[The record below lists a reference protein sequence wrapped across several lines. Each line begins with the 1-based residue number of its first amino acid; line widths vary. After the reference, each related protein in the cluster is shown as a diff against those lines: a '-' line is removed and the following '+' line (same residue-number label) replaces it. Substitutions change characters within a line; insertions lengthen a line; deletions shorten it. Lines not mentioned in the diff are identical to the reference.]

1 MNLFSF
7 ITNHYKKISGG
18 SQLRSKLICDGFGS
32 LILRVLFILLSFLI
46 SIVLARILGTRGY
59 GIYGYIF
66 AIVSVLAIPA
76 EFGLSTLV
84 MRETSKNIV
93 LGNFGSIKGI
103 WAWSVKI
110 VLIITLIIFIS
121 AFIFYFLWGNQFNII
136 YKTTFLWGILIVPLL
151 ALSNLRSAALRGLKR
166 VVLGQIVESVIRP
179 GSFLLIIFFIVFIN
193 SKNLSPD
200 LAMGIQTLSVGLS
213 FGVGTILLI
222 YSQPKELKQ
231 VEAVYKSKIWLSST
245 FTLALVNGISLLNK
259 WINLIILGLFV
270 SSSQIGIY
278 NVAIQISILAS
289 SGLQA
294 VNLVVAPQFASLFV
308 QQDHKRLQRLTTIS
322 ARVVLVINL
331 IITIF
336 FILYGKLFLQLIY
349 GSEYVTGYGSMLIL
363 LIGQFVNSATGS
375 VAFLLNMTDNEKLT
389 IRGSLTAVVINILLS
404 FILSPL
410 LGINGAA
417 IASATSIAV
426 SNIILWWLVYKHLR
440 INSLA
445 FMRLTKKK

>member
-18 SQLRSKLICDGFGS
+18 SQLRSKLIRDGFGS

-231 VEAVYKSKIWLSST
+231 VEAIYKSKIWLSST

>member
-1 MNLFSF
+1 MKTIQNLIFNIYKFS
-7 ITNHYKKISGG
+7 NNSN
-18 SQLRSKLICDGFGS
+18 LRKKLIRDGFGS
-32 LILRVLFILLSFLI
+32 LILRAFFILFSFLI
-46 SIVLARILGTRGY
+46 SIVLARILGTEGY

-93 LGNFGSIKGI
+93 IGNFGSIKGI

-110 VLIITLIIFIS
+110 VLILTLIIFMG
-121 AFIFYFLWGNQFNII
+121 AFIFYLLWGNQFDSI

-179 GSFLLIIFFIVFIN
+179 GSFLLITLFIVFTISN
-193 SKNLSPD
+193 NLSPD

-222 YSQPKELKQ
+222 NSQPKELEQ
-231 VEAVYKSKIWLSST
+231 VKAVYKSKIWLSST

-259 WINLIILGLFV
+259 WINIIILGLFV
-270 SSSQIGIY
+270 ESSQIGIY

-308 QQDHKRLQRLTTIS
+308 QQDHKRLQQLTTIS

-336 FILYGKLFLQLIY
+336 FILFGKLFLQLIY
-349 GSEYVTGYGSMLIL
+349 GAEYVTGYGSMLIL

-404 FILSPL
+404 FILSPS
-410 LGINGAA
+410 LGIKGAA

-445 FMRLTKKK
+445 FIRLTKKK

>member
-1 MNLFSF
+1 MKKLNYLLFRLLDFSTTSEF
-7 ITNHYKKISGG
+7 RT
-18 SQLRSKLICDGFGS
+18 KLVRDGFGS
-32 LILRVLFILLSFLI
+32 LILRFIFILLSFLI
-46 SIVLARILGTRGY
+46 SIVLARILGTKGY

-66 AIVSVLAIPA
+66 AIVSVLTIPA

-93 LGNFGSIKGI
+93 LGNFESIKGI
-103 WAWSVKI
+103 WTWSVKI

-121 AFIFYFLWGNQFNII
+121 AFIFYFLWGNQFDLI
-136 YKTTFLWGILIVPLL
+136 YKTTFLMGILIVPLL

-179 GSFLLIIFFIVFIN
+179 GSFLLIIFFIVFIY

-213 FGVGTILLI
+213 FGVGTILLK

-231 VEAVYKSKIWLSST
+231 VEAVCKSKIWLSST

-259 WINLIILGLFV
+259 WINIIILGLFV

-336 FILYGKLFLQLIY
+336 FILFGKLFLQLIY
-349 GSEYVTGYGSMLIL
+349 GTEYLTGYGSMLIL

-375 VAFLLNMTDNEKLT
+375 VAYLLNMTDNEKLT

-404 FILSPL
+404 FILSPS
-410 LGINGAA
+410 LGIKGAA

-426 SNIILWWLVYKHLR
+426 SNVILWWLVYKHLR

-445 FMRLTKKK
+445 FMRLSKKT